1 MMPLLKFLESWKK
14 SLLLIIPIALLLN
27 SCSNKK
33 AVIKKEPEVIIKTKI
48 IEKNIPIQVRP
59 KGLSLSKDITWYVIT
74 PETIDSFNEK
84 LNKEQGK
91 EWVFYA
97 IKVKDYERLSLNVAE
112 IRRYILQQVKLIEYY
127 ENSINDNKTK
137 ENN

>member
-1 MMPLLKFLESWKK
+1 M
-14 SLLLIIPIALLLN
+14 
-27 SCSNKK
+27 
-33 AVIKKEPEVIIKTKI
+33 
-48 IEKNIPIQVRP
+48 
-59 KGLSLSKDITWYVIT
+59 SLSKDITWYVIT